1 VLSIITGGG
10 QWVEIKIPADPL
22 YQHLLLTAEKKFW
35 HGVERGETPGAP
47 GSGAPKKNRNAFK
60 YAGRDRTAETSS
72 GVDRTVAEAAAR
84 HRVIEDPFHR
94 GDAPAVR
101 VRPPLASW
109 NAGAATSSEAEG
121 ANRRA
126 HGNGRADAAPS
137 PC

>member
-1 VLSIITGGG
+1 MLASPRCGAKTPSGQAVPVAGGAREKVVSDAWRRAG
-10 QWVEIKIPADPL
+10 VGR
-22 YQHLLLTAEKKFW
+22 AEK
-35 HGVERGETPGAP
+35 E
-47 GSGAPKKNRNAFK
+47 PKRVQAWPV

-121 ANRRA
+121 ANRPT